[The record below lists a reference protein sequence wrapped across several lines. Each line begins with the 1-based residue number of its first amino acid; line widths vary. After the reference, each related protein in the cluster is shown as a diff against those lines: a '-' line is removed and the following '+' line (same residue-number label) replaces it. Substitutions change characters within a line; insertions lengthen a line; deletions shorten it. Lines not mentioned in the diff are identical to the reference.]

1 MEDLALGGSVQTVHM
16 FIRSDGP
23 IFIIKIKYREFVGR
37 NTFGELSHI
46 LERGNGV
53 RIILESEVDLG
64 DALKAL
70 WNVFGR
76 DRVEQVGRMDIV
88 VSRARE
94 DEVRNI
100 KIRDRALDIS
110 NKINELAARIIPEG
124 FRIRS
129 VTKEAGVMTFIAAE
143 DPIRD
148 EWKEIASRMEGG
160 D

>member
-16 FIRSDGP
+16 FIRSDEP
-23 IFIIKIKYREFVGR
+23 VFIIKIKYREFVGR
-37 NTFGELSHI
+37 NTLGELSRI
-46 LERGNGV
+46 LESESGV

-64 DALKAL
+64 DALKTL
-70 WNVFGR
+70 WNIFGR

-88 VSRARE
+88 VSIARGS
-94 DEVRNI
+94 EVRNI
-100 KIRDRALDIS
+100 KIRDKALDIS

-124 FRIRS
+124 FRVRS

-143 DPIRD
+143 DPIKD
-148 EWKEIASRMEGG
+148 EWKEIASRVEVG